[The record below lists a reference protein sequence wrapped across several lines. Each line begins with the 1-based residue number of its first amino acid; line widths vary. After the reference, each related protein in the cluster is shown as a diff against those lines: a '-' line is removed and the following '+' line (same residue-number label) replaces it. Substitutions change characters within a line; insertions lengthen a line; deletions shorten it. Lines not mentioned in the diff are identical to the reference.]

1 MFCRKCG
8 QEIKEGAKFC
18 VKCGT
23 PVSGDAPFSQNTDAV
38 PAPKK
43 EQAAPKAQPQ
53 EKKKS
58 GKGLIIALVCVILI
72 LLGIVVALAVY
83 YFSQSK
89 NESNSRWEVEE
100 RQNRDIDEDEDD
112 ADEDDDANEEDDAD
126 EDDEDA
132 GRAAREDVAATETAV
147 DTVAT
152 EEAAPEVDVPHTYQI
167 VVADVAWT
175 EAYNQARNVEN
186 GYLVNIDSQEE
197 WDLVMQLIQEQGH
210 GDKIFWIGA
219 MRKGSSYEYYWIDRD
234 GNSVGGSLNGS
245 SHWLT
250 GEPTYYDDENEIDE
264 RYVEMF
270 YSSSLNQ
277 WVWNDTPDDLLSIVP
292 YYSGKIAY
300 IIEIEG
306 SSN

>member
-1 MFCRKCG
+1 M
-8 QEIKEGAKFC
+8 
-18 VKCGT
+18 
-23 PVSGDAPFSQNTDAV
+23 
-38 PAPKK
+38 
-43 EQAAPKAQPQ
+43 AA
-53 EKKKS
+53 
-58 GKGLIIALVCVILI
+58 
-72 LLGIVVALAVY
+72 
-83 YFSQSK
+83 
-89 NESNSRWEVEE
+89 
-100 RQNRDIDEDEDD
+100 
-112 ADEDDDANEEDDAD
+112 
-126 EDDEDA
+126 
-132 GRAAREDVAATETAV
+132 
-147 DTVAT
+147 
-152 EEAAPEVDVPHTYQI
+152 EEATSEVDVPHTYQI

-219 MRKGSSYEYYWIDRD
+219 MRKGSSYEYYWIDKD

-250 GEPTYYDDENEIDE
+250 GEPTYYDNENEIDE

>member
-23 PVSGDAPFSQNTDAV
+23 QVSGDAPFSQNIDAV

-43 EQAAPKAQPQ
+43 EQAAPKVQPQ

-58 GKGLIIALVCVILI
+58 GKGLIIALFCVILI
-72 LLGIVVALAVY
+72 LLGIVVALVVY
-83 YFSQSK
+83 YFSQSP
-89 NESNSRWEVEE
+89 NESNARWEVEE

-112 ADEDDDANEEDDAD
+112 EDEEDDAD
-126 EDDEDA
+126 EDDEDDEDEYT

-270 YSSSLNQ
+270 YSRSLNQ